1 MALKPPVQIL
11 RRGFR
16 IARSIHHTGMEKRFD
31 LDLLSLALQRV
42 ANRIYQQHP
51 DAAER
56 LESIYGTRFLV
67 TITNLPFR
75 CLITVFSRHVAVDC
89 NLRYPPSADVCV
101 SGNYQALAQIFEGDA
116 DADSLFFSRDIQIQ
130 GNIEALVTLR
140 NALDNEEINIVSELT
155 PHFGRFAG
163 VANEALQLVNRRLLA
178 MS

>member
-1 MALKPPVQIL
+1 MTLIPPVQIL
-11 RRGFR
+11 HRGLR
-16 IARSIHHTGMEKRFD
+16 LARSVHQTGMAKRFD
-31 LDLLSLALQRV
+31 LDLLSLALRRI

-56 LESIYGTRFLV
+56 LEDISGTCFLV

-75 CLITVFSRHVAVDC
+75 CLITLYSQHVTVDC
-89 NLRYPPSADVCV
+89 NLRYSPRADVSV

-140 NALDNEEINIVSELT
+140 NALDNEDIDIVSELT
-155 PHFGRFAG
+155 PLFGRFAG
-163 VANEALQLVNRRLLA
+163 VAHEALQLVNQRLLA
-178 MS
+178 MN